1 GRLLVR
7 MKRLAPFVVLAVLAP
22 ISPTAHAAPV
32 RRPVWRAPGT
42 GVFRQA
48 TYEDGEWIYTN
59 GIHQNLGANCDRLE
73 RPDYF
78 AAVKPVND
86 TAYRLFTYDRFGM
99 HRIATNGDYELPTD
113 KTRW

>member
-1 GRLLVR
+1 

-59 GIHQNLGANCDRLE
+59 GIHQNLACLHMD
-73 RPDYF
+73 
-78 AAVKPVND
+78 
-86 TAYRLFTYDRFGM
+86 
-99 HRIATNGDYELPTD
+99 HRRIGGRRSGGLLGGILRGVLGSLR
-113 KTRW
+113 K